1 MTFRFSVIIPIKNEA
16 ENILSVISDLDNVF
30 NDSEFLVVLGD
41 SSDRTDQVIKG
52 IRLASPGNILRV
64 LRQRCIGKAGAVW
77 TGVNYATGRVLIVY
91 DGDRTIEA
99 QDALKIAKE
108 TEKTCCLAIAD
119 RLGCREKGAMPFT
132 NFLYNK
138 IMSLIFF
145 LLFQKKVGDLFAGCK
160 AFPERVK
167 TDLFKLRYFYSKR
180 DQWSDLQMLAAA
192 CTLDI
197 EVRSISVVYKRRLLG
212 KSKIIKSIDGINLFR
227 FLVDCSIKK
236 ICQSSIYKRLFTPN
250 SE

>member
-91 DGDRTIEA
+91 DGDRTIDA

-108 TEKTCCLAIAD
+108 TEQTFCLAIAD
-119 RLGCREKGAMPFT
+119 RLGNREKGAMPLI

-138 IMSLIFF
+138 SMSLIFF
-145 LLFQKKVGDLFAGCK
+145 LIFKKNCGDLFAGCK
-160 AFPERVK
+160 AFPRSVK
-167 TDLFKLRYFYSKR
+167 KDLYDLRFFYSSR

-192 CTLDI
+192 CTLGIDI
-197 EVRSISVVYKRRLLG
+197 KSISVFYKRRLLG
-212 KSKIIKSIDGINLFR
+212 KSKIIKSIDGINLLR

-236 ICQSSIYKRLFTPN
+236 IRQSGRFKRIFTPD
-250 SE
+250 SD